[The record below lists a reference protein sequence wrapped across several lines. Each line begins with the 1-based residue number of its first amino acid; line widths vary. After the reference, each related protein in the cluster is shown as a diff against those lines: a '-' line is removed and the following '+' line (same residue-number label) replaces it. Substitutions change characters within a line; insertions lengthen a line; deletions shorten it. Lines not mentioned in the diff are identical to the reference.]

1 MIKKITIQPAK
12 FSPSQLKTMMSFLFD
27 SRDKCSCCHEEIHN
41 HNSQENINF
50 SFPIVP
56 EIGKKEKKNKD
67 KV

>member
-41 HNSQENINF
+41 PQDNINF

-56 EIGKKEKKNKD
+56 EIGKKEKKKD
-67 KV
+67 KM